1 MAVSAPAPSPTR
13 ALLEDAFGS
22 FGKVVAAVTGAGVFL
37 YLIGVAVLWLRL
49 AAAGLQEQEVVSAI
63 PRDQLAVLGAREALL
78 STLSGILFAL
88 LLYAFFRLFR
98 VSEQPLTTNGVRG
111 VLARWMR
118 DRPALLL
125 TVVVG
130 CWCVLFVPLDLPG
143 ALFLILFLA
152 NIYFGFR
159 SAHRSWIG
167 ELPDFRTSIRPWLR
181 VGLGFAI
188 AVFLVSIAR
197 QSEFPDGFSQARI
210 SLRSDETIVGKYL
223 GSTSDSIIV
232 GQPERLPRYRVCG
245 AVRREAVAA
254 AATCILSRDDVRVIT
269 LSSGRRPS
277 VPGSSL
283 LRRLGLLPL
292 ECLGPVCRWRSKTYS
307 WLHPFAAEN

>member
-1 MAVSAPAPSPTR
+1 
-13 ALLEDAFGS
+13 
-22 FGKVVAAVTGAGVFL
+22 
-37 YLIGVAVLWLRL
+37 VLWLRL

-98 VSEQPLTTNGVRG
+98 VSEQLQTTDGVRG

-118 DRPALLL
+118 HRPALLL

-130 CWCVLFVPLDLPG
+130 CWTVWFVPLDTPG
-143 ALFLILFLA
+143 TLFLILFLA

-167 ELPDFRTSIRPWLR
+167 ELPDFRTSARPWLR
-181 VGLGFAI
+181 VGLGLAI

-197 QSEFPDGFSQARI
+197 QSEFPDGFSQATI
-210 SLRSDETIVGKYL
+210 SLRSDETFVGQYL
-223 GSTSDSIIV
+223 GSTSDTIII
-232 GQPERLPRYRVCG
+232 GQPERVPRDCG
-245 AVRREAVAA
+245 DARREADAPAV
-254 AATCILSRDDVRVIT
+254 TCILSRDDVKVIT
-269 LSSGRRPS
+269 LSNGRRPS
-277 VPGSSL
+277 VPASSL

-292 ECLGPVCRWRSKTYS
+292 ECLGPMCRWKSKTYS
-307 WLHPFAAEN
+307 WLDPFVADN

>member
-22 FGKVVAAVTGAGVFL
+22 FGKVVAAVTGAGIFL

-98 VSEQPLTTNGVRG
+98 VSEQLQTTDGVRG

-130 CWCVLFVPLDLPG
+130 CWCVWFVPLDTPG
-143 ALFLILFLA
+143 TLFLILFLA

-167 ELPDFRTSIRPWLR
+167 ELPDFRTSARPWLR
-181 VGLGFAI
+181 VGLGLAI

-197 QSEFPDGFSQARI
+197 QSEFPDGFSQATI
-210 SLRSDETIVGKYL
+210 SLRSDETIHGQYL
-223 GSTSDSIIV
+223 GSTSDTIII
-232 GQPERLPRYRVCG
+232 GQPKQTSRCG
-245 AVRREAVAA
+245 AAPQGAVAKA
-254 AATCILSRDDVRVIT
+254 VTCILSREEVKLIR
-269 LSSGRRPS
+269 LSDGPRLSE
-277 VPGSSL
+277 PGSSL

-292 ECLGPVCRWRSKTYS
+292 ECLGPVCRWRSGTYS
-307 WLHPFAAEN
+307 WLDPFVADN